1 MTGVPLGKTAS
12 LPRPPAWVVPRREV
26 TERLRRGT
34 GRRLT
39 VVTGPPGAGKTVAAL
54 DWASSVSGRADRC
67 ICWITCDET
76 IVSVRRFCRLLLG
89 RLGQAGVDVPAL
101 PDGETSDEAL
111 VEAIGDHLGR
121 SGRAIVVVV
130 DDFPAEAGSA
140 PAEAVSAL
148 LRHAGPWLHIVVLAR
163 SSPRI
168 PLQRY
173 RLAGELTEIRTEE
186 LAFGEHETAAVL
198 AQHAVRLPFAAQRRL
213 REKTGGWPAGI
224 RLAAMAMARRT
235 NPEDFVEALAG
246 DDQAVVDYL
255 TEEVFESE
263 PPQLRGVLLVTGITR
278 RFNADLVAALIG
290 GPCELF
296 PELVRRNAFIV
307 PEGDGWYRHLP
318 MFAQAM
324 RFVLG
329 QEAPGEVAELHRR
342 AAAWFERAGM
352 LTEAVEHAAQAGE
365 WHRASRMVVERF
377 AVGHVL
383 GLRSRESL
391 TGVFDAMPD
400 DAVFGCPHPAPA
412 IVRAA
417 TATAGQDDRARDH
430 ALTYANAL
438 LNASP
443 QDEAQAERTGL
454 AVIELCGARA
464 PRPAERTSPLAG
476 ASAMVRRLPAEVLDE
491 RPELR
496 ALAAGGEGT
505 ERLWH
510 GELREA
516 ARLLREAL
524 TVAEDSGTARA
535 CSSLRENLA
544 LTEALLGH
552 TRAAAALVAE
562 TGKGAEPAA
571 ASAGGGGGTAALAS
585 AWVHVEQWRID
596 CARNEL
602 HRVSAMLTE
611 CPDPFLALV
620 HGLVGAW
627 ADLVQGRPDRA
638 LDGLRAL
645 EPVTPR
651 PRWLRRRLTLLAADA
666 HAALGDGKAA
676 RLAVER
682 AGRVSDLDSRVS
694 YARAAMSD
702 GDDAAAAAVLRRSLH
717 ASSDDPTALRVDA
730 WMLDAGLSYRRGD
743 RSRGR
748 RSLTRALRLA
758 AREEIRRPFGMSRAW
773 LRPVLLADRE
783 LAQPYRRLLEPL
795 HLTPAAGAG
804 PRLLDEPT
812 PVERL
817 SSRESDVLRRLEQM
831 MTTEEIAADLHL
843 SVNTVKT
850 HLKSIYRKLSVTR
863 RAEAVRR
870 ARRLSLL

>member
-1 MTGVPLGKTAS
+1 MTEVPFGTTAS
-12 LPRPPAWVVPRREV
+12 LPRPPAWVVPRRQV
-26 TERLRRGT
+26 TERLRRGA

-54 DWASSVSGRADRC
+54 DWASSVSGRSDRC

-89 RLGQAGVDVPAL
+89 RLGRAGVDVPAL

-111 VEAIGDHLGR
+111 VEAIGDPLGR

-140 PAEAVSAL
+140 PAEAVNAL
-148 LRHAGPWLHIVVLAR
+148 LRHAGPWLHVVVLAR

-186 LAFGEHETAAVL
+186 LAFGEQETAAVL
-198 AQHAVRLPFAAQRRL
+198 EQHAVRLPYAAQRRL

-224 RLAAMAMARRT
+224 RLAAMAMARRAD
-235 NPEDFVEALAG
+235 PEGFVEALGG

-263 PPQLRGVLLVTGITR
+263 PPQLRRVLLVTSITR
-278 RFNADLVAALIG
+278 GFNADLVAALIG

-307 PEGDGWYRHLP
+307 PQGHGWYRHLP

-329 QEAPGEVAELHRR
+329 QEAPGEVEELHRR

-352 LTEAVEHAAQAGE
+352 LTEAVEHAARAGE
-365 WHRASRMVVERF
+365 WHRASQMVVERF

-417 TATAGQDDRARDH
+417 TATAGRDDRARDH

-454 AVIELCGARA
+454 AVIELCGPRA
-464 PRPAERTSPLAG
+464 PRPAERTSPLAR

-505 ERLWH
+505 EQLWH
-510 GELREA
+510 GELKEA

-524 TVAEDSGTARA
+524 TVAEDSGTAHAR
-535 CSSLRENLA
+535 SSFRGDLA
-544 LTEALLGH
+544 LTEALLGRMR
-552 TRAAAALVAE
+552 TAASLVAGNE
-562 TGKGAEPAA
+562 EEPVAV
-571 ASAGGGGGTAALAS
+571 SAGGRGETAALAS
-585 AWVHVEQWRID
+585 AWVHVERWRID
-596 CARNEL
+596 QAGNEL
-602 HRVSAMLTE
+602 DRVRVVLTE

-627 ADLVQGRPDRA
+627 TDLVQGRPDRA

-645 EPVTPR
+645 EPITPR
-651 PRWLRRRLTLLAADA
+651 PRWLRRRLALLAADA
-666 HAALGDGKAA
+666 HAALGEGKAA

-682 AGRVSDLDSRVS
+682 AGRTSSLDSRLS

-730 WMLDAGLSYRRGD
+730 WMLDAGLSYRKGD

-758 AREEIRRPFGMSRAW
+758 AREEIRRPFAMSRAW

-783 LAQPYRRLLEPL
+783 LGQPYRRLLEPL
-795 HLTPAAGAG
+795 QLAPAAGAG
-804 PRLLDEPT
+804 PHHLDELA

-817 SSRESDVLRRLEQM
+817 SSRESDVLRRLAQM
-831 MTTEEIAADLHL
+831 MTTEEIAADLLL

-850 HLKSIYRKLSVTR
+850 HLKSIYRKLAVTR